1 MGEAE
6 LSSAAQSRPSQ
17 GKRLLELAAL
27 FSKLGVTAFGGPAAH
42 IAMMEDEVVERRRW
56 LDRQHFL
63 DLIGATQL
71 IPGPNS
77 TEMVMHVGYERAGWR
92 GLIVAGSCFVMPAA
106 LLTGLFAWSY
116 VTWGVLPNVEP
127 LLAGIRPAVM
137 AVILGALFK
146 LAKKAFA
153 KAPGRWMPAFLVLA
167 VGTAVLL
174 GVSELPALLVG
185 ALVGMF
191 VFKWKRTPRQSEV
204 ARPPGKAST
213 AAPILLSP
221 DGLTLAATGF
231 GSSALFFSR
240 PARSSTAAATC

>member
-1 MGEAE
+1 MARTEPPID
-6 LSSAAQSRPSQ
+6 AQPGSGQ
-17 GKRLLELAAL
+17 GGRLLELATL

-92 GLIVAGSCFVMPAA
+92 GLVVAGSCFILPAA

-116 VTWGVLPNVEP
+116 VRWGVLPNVEP
-127 LLAGIRPAVM
+127 LLAGIRPAII

-153 KAPGRWMPAFLVLA
+153 KAPGRWAPTLLVLA
-167 VGTAVLL
+167 VAVAVLREDRERVQETL
-174 GVSELPALLVG
+174 VAMGFERSEPEE
-185 ALVGMF
+185 
-191 VFKWKRTPRQSEV
+191 TE
-204 ARPPGKAST
+204 
-213 AAPILLSP
+213 
-221 DGLTLAATGF
+221 
-231 GSSALFFSR
+231 
-240 PARSSTAAATC
+240 AAASAS